1 MIDEGTL
8 RAGAK
13 LPSIRQ
19 FRIRTRSACT
29 RWSMPTTAGGAGF
42 FASRPHSGFFVRSRA
57 TGALAQTASSGN
69 YTFDSMWYMRRIFEN
84 RALLASRGAAGCP
97 MTGCSAKGSSAAC
110 APWRRRWTWAATANQ
125 GLPPLR
131 QLVRDLLAEQEVV
144 VPADQV
150 LLTQGSSQAGPG
162 GAPAGERGRLGAGGR
177 AGLRQ
182 PAVLAALPA
191 RPPDRRTAR
200 RRAGTW
206 RRWRRG

>member
-1 MIDEGTL
+1 MYTVVDAYDRL
-8 RAGAK
+8 VA
-13 LPSIRQ
+13 L
-19 FRIRTRSACT
+19 
-29 RWSMPTTAGGAGF
+29 GF

-84 RALLASRGAAGCP
+84 RALLASRAAAGCP

-110 APWRRRWTWAATANQ
+110 APWRPEEWTWAATATQ

-150 LLTQGSSQAGPG
+150 LLDPGLQPGAGPG

-182 PAVLAALPA
+182 PAPRCASCAPA
-191 RPPDRRTAR
+191 
-200 RRAGTW
+200 
-206 RRWRRG
+206 